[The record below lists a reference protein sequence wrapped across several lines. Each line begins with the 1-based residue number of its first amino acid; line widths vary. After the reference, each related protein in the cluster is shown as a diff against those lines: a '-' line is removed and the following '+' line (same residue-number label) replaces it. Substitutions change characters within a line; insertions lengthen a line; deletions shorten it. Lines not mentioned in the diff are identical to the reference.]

1 MLRKKGIK
9 GVLESIPYVGIDYE
23 TGLIKLDKDTYSI
36 TLKFTDINYQIMK
49 DDDQLDIFERYSKM
63 LNYFSSDMKV
73 LFSINNR
80 KIDLGEIE
88 QDIVIPMKNDNLDD
102 IRNDYNKILID
113 GLRKGKGNMKK

>member
-102 IRNDYNKILID
+102 IRNDYN
-113 GLRKGKGNMKK
+113 